1 MFQHSLALATR
12 VFSGHKIHKT
22 VKNCFNP
29 KKVKGEEKKQK
40 IKTNRLHLYKMKS
53 QSNK

>member
-1 MFQHSLALATR
+1 MLQRSLALATGL
-12 VFSGHKIHKT
+12 FSGHKIHKT

-40 IKTNRLHLYKMKS
+40 VRTNRLYLYKIKS

>member
-1 MFQHSLALATR
+1 MFQRSLALANG

-40 IKTNRLHLYKMKS
+40 VTINKLHLYKMRS
-53 QSNK
+53 QSSK